1 MEVVRI
7 GGGDAGWDQPDGPS
21 SRRPRGSPSRPR
33 TSPSAP
39 EFPLVLVTWRDAW
52 FDFDEPD
59 PEDARADYLV
69 STVGFLVRQGPRFVS
84 VAQEVLPDG
93 DGFRA
98 VTHIPIAVVEKIT
111 PLQEPGEARAERTG
125 RSVARILA
133 RLGAEVAPTTHT
145 KEGCDDDC
153 DTVTVARSAPPS
165 PAEPSGSLAVA
176 PEGRGVRPCPHPCER
191 HIQRRSTRVA

>member
-7 GGGDAGWDQPDGPS
+7 GGEDAGWDPESDGHLVGPVES
-21 SRRPRGSPSRPR
+21 LAEPTESLPER
-33 TSPSAP
+33 P

-69 STVGFLVRQGPRFVS
+69 STVGFLVRQGQRFVS

-98 VTHIPIAVVEKIT
+98 ITHIPTAVVEKIT
-111 PLQEPGEARAERTG
+111 QLQEPGDAALSE
-125 RSVARILA
+125 LA
-133 RLGAEVAPTTHT
+133 AP
-145 KEGCDDDC
+145 
-153 DTVTVARSAPPS
+153 
-165 PAEPSGSLAVA
+165 
-176 PEGRGVRPCPHPCER
+176 
-191 HIQRRSTRVA
+191 

>member
-1 MEVVRI
+1 VPIGVLTNKEETAVEVVRI
-7 GGGDAGWDQPDGPS
+7 GGEEAGWDQPPDGHAVGPAES
-21 SRRPRGSPSRPR
+21 LAEPTESFPER
-33 TSPSAP
+33 P

-98 VTHIPIAVVEKIT
+98 VTHIPTAVVEKIS
-111 PLQEPGEARAERTG
+111 PLQEPDQ
-125 RSVARILA
+125 A
-133 RLGAEVAPTTHT
+133 RLSDLAAP
-145 KEGCDDDC
+145 
-153 DTVTVARSAPPS
+153 
-165 PAEPSGSLAVA
+165 
-176 PEGRGVRPCPHPCER
+176 
-191 HIQRRSTRVA
+191 